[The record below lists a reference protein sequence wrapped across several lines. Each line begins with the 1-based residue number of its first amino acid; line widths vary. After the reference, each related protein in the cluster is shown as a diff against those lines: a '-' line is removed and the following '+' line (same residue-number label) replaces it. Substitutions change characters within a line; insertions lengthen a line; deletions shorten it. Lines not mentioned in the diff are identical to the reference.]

1 MKNERHYLLLLG
13 VFLLTGVTSFGAFN
27 FIVDPHRF
35 FNVVNI
41 EGFNA
46 KKPYVTKIRLRKPL
60 HIFSKAPTTLIMG
73 SSRAG
78 EGLHCK
84 DFTTKLDEC
93 YNTALRGITTY
104 EQKRV
109 LEHAIVSAEYAG
121 KQVERVVL
129 KLSYATF
136 TETDLTKEGFEDD
149 LFAKEASGV
158 DFALL
163 KALLDKYLYAL
174 FSWEALS
181 DSRYTLYYQDKPSG
195 WFSVGIW
202 SLEPDGSWH
211 TYPLERAKQE
221 PAWYRTQR
229 MNQWG
234 SAESAMRKGFS
245 QLKHQIDTGV
255 DLEQNYVYLEQLLDL
270 AYRHNI
276 QMDILLPTEHV
287 SYLQLLD
294 SYGLWP
300 YAENYK
306 RRIIEINERLASR
319 YSKPAYRV
327 WDFGGINR
335 FSTEK
340 HWDELPAG
348 AVMSNYVDIVHFS
361 SELGAQML
369 GVIRDGKTQGDWYE
383 VVDGKNIDEHLER
396 LRHEKDSYLKAG
408 KEK

>member
-13 VFLLTGVTSFGAFN
+13 MFLVAGIISLGLFN
-27 FIVDPHRF
+27 AVVDPHRF

-84 DFTTKLDEC
+84 DFTQQLDEC
-93 YNTALRGITTY
+93 YNSALRGITTY

-109 LEHAIVSAEYAG
+109 LEHAIASAGHAG
-121 KQVERVVL
+121 KHVERVVL

-149 LFAKEASGV
+149 LFAREASGV
-158 DFALL
+158 DFALR

-181 DSRYTLYYQDKPSG
+181 DSRYTLHYQDKPSG

-211 TYPLERAKQE
+211 TYPLELASQD
-221 PAWYRTQR
+221 PGWYRKQR

-234 SAESAMRKGFS
+234 GAANAMNKGFT
-245 QLKHQIDTGV
+245 QLKRQIDAGA
-255 DLEQNYVYLEQLLDL
+255 DFDQNYVYLEQLFDL
-270 AYRHNI
+270 AYRHDI
-276 QMDILLPTEHV
+276 QMDVVLPTEHV

-294 SYGLWP
+294 AYGLWP
-300 YAENYK
+300 YAEQYK
-306 RRIIEINERLASR
+306 RRIVEINERVASR
-319 YSKPAYRV
+319 YNRPAYRI

-340 HWDELPAG
+340 HWDEL
-348 AVMSNYVDIVHFS
+348 AVGETMNNYVDIVHFS
-361 SELGAQML
+361 SEMGARML

-383 VVDGKNIDEHLER
+383 LVNGENIEAHLTR
-396 LRHEKDSYLKAG
+396 LRRDKDLYLKTG
-408 KEK
+408 REG